1 MVFINLFYEISAIL
15 LLAAAVGALGQILR
29 QPLIVSLLA
38 AGVAVG
44 PFGLGWIS
52 SHDQIEL
59 LAHVGISLLLFVVGL
74 KLDLHLI
81 RTMGRVAL
89 ATGLGQ
95 VLFTSMVGFFLALG
109 LGLPVV
115 PSLYVAVALTF
126 SSTII
131 IVKLLT
137 DKREIDSL
145 HGRIAIGFLIVQDI
159 VVVLVMIGLSAL
171 GEPGGQ
177 PLGWRLLWVLV
188 KGAAFLGS
196 VAIMMRWILPALL
209 QRLARSQ
216 ELLVLFAVGWAMI
229 LATLGD
235 LLGFSKEVGAF
246 LGGVSLASTP
256 FREALSSRLVGLRDF
271 LLVFFF
277 IDLGSRLNLA
287 ILGAQ
292 LGKALIFSL
301 FVLIGNPLIVMII
314 MGYMGYR
321 RRTGFLAGLTVAQ
334 ISEFSLI
341 LGALGLSLGHI
352 DQGIMGLITLVG
364 LVTIGLS
371 TYLILYLG
379 AWYQKLSGP
388 LRWFERKVPFR
399 EAEGDSAVQP
409 PITDFIIIGLGNYGG
424 RIARRLAEQG
434 RRIFG
439 ADFDPEVVAAGCD
452 QCLPVFYGDM
462 GDPEL
467 LEHLPLEQARWLV
480 STIRDRDLNLNL
492 LRAIQE
498 RKFRGRVALT
508 ARQEEEA
515 EAFIRAGA
523 DLVLRPYADAAEQ
536 AVEILAR
543 DDPDRPGKPPTRKEY
558 TCLSFRREGG
568 IGFRPGCRRRR
579 LIPAGP

>member
-1 MVFINLFYEISAIL
+1 MTFVNLFYEISAIL
-15 LLAAAVGALGQILR
+15 LLAAAVGALGLILR

-81 RTMGRVAL
+81 KTMGRVAL

-95 VLFTSMVGFFLALG
+95 VLFTSVVGLFLALG
-109 LGLPVV
+109 LGLSLVS
-115 PSLYVAVALTF
+115 SLYVAVALTF

-177 PLGWRLLWVLV
+177 PLGWKLLWVLV
-188 KGAAFLGS
+188 KGAAFLGA
-196 VAIMMRWILPALL
+196 VAIMMRWILPVLL

-246 LGGVSLASTP
+246 LAGMSLASTP

-352 DQGIMGLITLVG
+352 DPGIMGLITLVG

-371 TYLILYLG
+371 TYLILYSGPL
-379 AWYQKLSGP
+379 YRMLSGP
-388 LRWFERKVPFR
+388 LKWFERKVPFR
-399 EAEGDSAVQP
+399 EAESDSAVP
-409 PITDFIIIGLGNYGG
+409 PQITDFIIIGLGNFGG

-434 RRIFG
+434 QRIFG

-467 LEHLPLEQARWLV
+467 LEHLPLDQARWVV
-480 STIRDRDLNLNL
+480 STIRDRELNLNL
-492 LRAIQE
+492 LRTIKE

-508 ARQEEEA
+508 ARWEEEA
-515 EAFIRAGA
+515 EALIRAGA

-536 AVEILAR
+536 AVEILER
-543 DDPDRPGKPPTRKEY
+543 DDPDRPGGKTAK
-558 TCLSFRREGG
+558 
-568 IGFRPGCRRRR
+568 
-579 LIPAGP
+579 A

>member
-1 MVFINLFYEISAIL
+1 MTFVNLFYEISAIL
-15 LLAAAVGALGQILR
+15 LLAAAVGALGLILR

-81 RTMGRVAL
+81 KIMGRVAL

-95 VLFTSMVGFFLALG
+95 VLFTSVVGFLLALG
-109 LGLPVV
+109 LGLPLV
-115 PSLYVAVALTF
+115 PSVYVAVALTF

-145 HGRIAIGFLIVQDI
+145 HGRIAIGFLIVQDV

-171 GEPGGQ
+171 GERSGQ
-177 PLGWRLLWVLV
+177 PWWLQLFWVAL
-188 KGAAFLGS
+188 KGVAFLGG
-196 VAIMMRWILPALL
+196 VALMMRWVLPALL
-209 QRLARSQ
+209 KRLARSQ
-216 ELLVLFAVGWAMI
+216 ELLVLFAVAWAMI

-246 LGGVSLASTP
+246 LGGMSLASTP

-292 LGKALIFSL
+292 LGKAMLFSL
-301 FVLIGNPLIVMII
+301 FVLVGNPLIVMII

-371 TYLILYLG
+371 TYMILYSGPL
-379 AWYQKLSGP
+379 YHMLSGP
-388 LRWFERKVPFR
+388 LKWFERKVPFR
-399 EAEGDSAVQP
+399 ETESDSAVQP
-409 PITDFIIIGLGNYGG
+409 QTTDFVIIGLGNYGG
-424 RIARRLAEQG
+424 RIARLLAEQG
-434 RRIFG
+434 GRIFG
-439 ADFDPEVVAAGCD
+439 ADFDPEVVSAGCN

-467 LEHLPLEQARWLV
+467 LEHLPLDQSRWVV

-492 LRAIQE
+492 LRAIKE

-508 ARQEEEA
+508 ARWEEEA
-515 EAFIRAGA
+515 EAFIRAGT
-523 DLVLRPYADAAEQ
+523 DLVLRPYADAAER
-536 AVEILAR
+536 AVEILER
-543 DDPDRPGKPPTRKEY
+543 D
-558 TCLSFRREGG
+558 
-568 IGFRPGCRRRR
+568 
-579 LIPAGP
+579 

>member
-1 MVFINLFYEISAIL
+1 
-15 LLAAAVGALGQILR
+15 
-29 QPLIVSLLA
+29 
-38 AGVAVG
+38 
-44 PFGLGWIS
+44 
-52 SHDQIEL
+52 
-59 LAHVGISLLLFVVGL
+59 
-74 KLDLHLI
+74 
-81 RTMGRVAL
+81 
-89 ATGLGQ
+89 
-95 VLFTSMVGFFLALG
+95 
-109 LGLPVV
+109 
-115 PSLYVAVALTF
+115 
-126 SSTII
+126 
-131 IVKLLT
+131 
-137 DKREIDSL
+137 
-145 HGRIAIGFLIVQDI
+145 
-159 VVVLVMIGLSAL
+159 
-171 GEPGGQ
+171 
-177 PLGWRLLWVLV
+177 
-188 KGAAFLGS
+188 
-196 VAIMMRWILPALL
+196 MMRWVLPALL

-246 LGGVSLASTP
+246 LAGMSLASTP

-352 DQGIMGLITLVG
+352 DPGIMGLITLVG

-371 TYLILYLG
+371 TYLILYSGPL
-379 AWYQKLSGP
+379 YRMLSGP
-388 LRWFERKVPFR
+388 LKWFERKVPFR
-399 EAEGDSAVQP
+399 EAESDSAVP
-409 PITDFIIIGLGNYGG
+409 PQTTDFIIIGLGNFGG

-467 LEHLPLEQARWLV
+467 LEHLPLDQARWVV

-492 LRAIQE
+492 LRTI
-498 RKFRGRVALT
+498 RGKKVPRPGGFDGPLGRRGRGLYTGRGRPGPAALRRCGGT
-508 ARQEEEA
+508 GRRDSGPGR
-515 EAFIRAGA
+515 F
-523 DLVLRPYADAAEQ
+523 RP
-536 AVEILAR
+536 I
-543 DDPDRPGKPPTRKEY
+543 DPDESHEK
-558 TCLSFRREGG
+558 
-568 IGFRPGCRRRR
+568 
-579 LIPAGP
+579 

>member
-1 MVFINLFYEISAIL
+1 MTFVNLFYEISAIL
-15 LLAAAVGALGQILR
+15 LLAAAVGALGLFFR

-95 VLFTSMVGFFLALG
+95 VLFTSVVGFFLALG

-171 GEPGGQ
+171 GERGGQ
-177 PLGWRLLWVLV
+177 PFWLQLLWVVL
-188 KGAAFLGS
+188 KGAAFLGG
-196 VAIMMRWILPALL
+196 VALMMRWILPALL

-246 LGGVSLASTP
+246 LAGMSLASTP

-301 FVLIGNPLIVMII
+301 LVLIGNPLIVMII

-352 DQGIMGLITLVG
+352 DPGIMGLITLVG

-371 TYLILYLG
+371 TYLILY
-379 AWYQKLSGP
+379 SGP
-388 LRWFERKVPFR
+388 LYRMLSGALKWFERKVPFR
-399 EAEGDSAVQP
+399 EAESDSAVP
-409 PITDFIIIGLGNYGG
+409 PQITDFIIIGLGNFGG

-439 ADFDPEVVAAGCD
+439 ADG
-452 QCLPVFYGDM
+452 
-462 GDPEL
+462 
-467 LEHLPLEQARWLV
+467 EH
-480 STIRDRDLNLNL
+480 T
-492 LRAIQE
+492 AI
-498 RKFRGRVALT
+498 L
-508 ARQEEEA
+508 
-515 EAFIRAGA
+515 
-523 DLVLRPYADAAEQ
+523 
-536 AVEILAR
+536 
-543 DDPDRPGKPPTRKEY
+543 
-558 TCLSFRREGG
+558 
-568 IGFRPGCRRRR
+568 
-579 LIPAGP
+579 

>member
-15 LLAAAVGALGQILR
+15 LLAAAVGALGLILR

-95 VLFTSMVGFFLALG
+95 VLFTSVVGFFIGLG
-109 LGLPVV
+109 LGLTVV
-115 PSLYVAVALTF
+115 GSLYVAVALTF

-145 HGRIAIGFLIVQDI
+145 HGRIALGFLIVQDI
-159 VVVLVMIGLSAL
+159 VVVLVMIGLSAW

-177 PLGWRLLWVLV
+177 SLGWRLGWVLI
-188 KGAAFLGS
+188 KGAAFLGG
-196 VAIMMRWILPALL
+196 VALMTRWVLPALL
-209 QRLARSQ
+209 PRLARSQ
-216 ELLVLFAVGWAMI
+216 ELLVLFAVGWAMG
-229 LATLGD
+229 LATVGD

-246 LGGVSLASTP
+246 LGGMALASTP
-256 FREALSSRLVGLRDF
+256 FRDALGSRLTGLRDF

-371 TYLILYLG
+371 TYLILYSGPL
-379 AWYQKLSGP
+379 YRMLSGP
-388 LRWFERKVPFR
+388 LRWFERKVPYR
-399 EAEGDSAVQP
+399 EAEGDSAVP
-409 PITDFIIIGLGNYGG
+409 PLITDFIVIGLGNYGG

-452 QCLPVFYGDM
+452 QCLPVFYGDI

-480 STIRDRDLNLNL
+480 STIRDRGLNLNL
-492 LRAIQE
+492 LRAIRE

-508 ARQEEEA
+508 ARWEEEA

-523 DLVLRPYADAAEQ
+523 DLVLRPCADAAEQ
-536 AVEILAR
+536 AVEVL
-543 DDPDRPGKPPTRKEY
+543 EQ
-558 TCLSFRREGG
+558 S
-568 IGFRPGCRRRR
+568 
-579 LIPAGP
+579 GPR